1 MDLYPLTLDY
11 QLAKNRARFWQILQ
25 GRKPSYEA
33 YRKDTQRILNHILQ
47 SIRLVYEMPPEK
59 RDFSDFSDYSN
70 DLLSRL

>member
-25 GRKPSYEA
+25 GRNPSHEA
-33 YRKDTQRILNHILQ
+33 YRKDIQRILNHILQ

-70 DLLSRL
+70 DLFSRL